1 MTMLHQRPR
10 WRRSLGLL
18 TVVGMLWSLLAAA
31 LPVGATPTIVAAI
44 PTPVTSGVPRFEA
57 GACVW
62 NLPEGIVN
70 GQQIVCGHVVV
81 PEKYANPGG
90 KTIRLPVAIVK
101 AIGSTPAPEP
111 IFLLAGGP
119 GQSGQVFADL
129 LDPQIPWAST
139 VAANNDV
146 VFWDQRGTGKAEP
159 SLICTEFD
167 ASTIGP
173 GGLPPF
179 KQPMLQAFGA
189 QETFVELMN
198 ECRDRLVAQGVDL
211 TAYTTTENAGDANAV
226 RIALGYG
233 KINLLG
239 ASYGSELGLAIAR
252 DWGQFVRTNSLV
264 SLVPIQVPWYF
275 EPPQS
280 FDRAVKALGADCA
293 ANAACNAAN
302 PNLVANFQKV
312 ANDLNAKPVL
322 LTVKDPSTGQV
333 LGQLPLTGDD
343 FVNIMFNFFYSTN
356 LVPFLP
362 DMITRSAAGNFI
374 WLENLVI
381 LLLSDG
387 GDPTSLG
394 MHFSVVCSKDPSQ
407 ANLNAA
413 LAANANILPEIRRAI
428 EPSTKEY
435 YEICT
440 TWPSKNVDPK
450 GASPAVSDVPTA
462 LVSGQFDPITPPKYA
477 DIAKET
483 LSNATSVTLPG
494 GGHSAIIPTSKV
506 GACGLTVMLTLV
518 TSGTTPNT
526 SCAGTLQTTYSKL
539 PPAISGDPA
548 PSPSPSPAPSAS
560 PSPSAT
566 PTPRPSPSPVPSP
579 PSTGSGGNLPGLPNT
594 GAGALSDNAAT
605 PDAPRPAQQP
615 LGWLWI
621 LAVPVLLVAP
631 LGLRLRR
638 RYARSS

>member
-10 WRRSLGLL
+10 WSRPLGLL
-18 TVVGMLWSLLAAA
+18 IVVGMLWSLLAAA
-31 LPVGATPTIVAAI
+31 LPAGASPAVAAAI

-62 NLPEGIVN
+62 DLPDGIVN
-70 GQQIVCGHVVV
+70 GQQLVCGHVVV
-81 PEKYANPGG
+81 PEKHAKPDG

-101 AIGSTPAPEP
+101 ATGSNPAPEP

-119 GQSGQVFADL
+119 GQSGQVFATL
-129 LDPQIPWAST
+129 LTPQIPWAST

-159 SLICTEFD
+159 SLICTEID
-167 ASTIGP
+167 ALGATP

-179 KQPMLQAFGA
+179 KEPLLQAFGA

-198 ECRDRLVAQGVDL
+198 ACRDRLVGQGIDL
-211 TAYTTTENAGDANAV
+211 TAYTTTENAADANAV

-233 KINLLG
+233 RVNLLG

-252 DWGQFVRTNSLV
+252 DWGQVIRTNSLV
-264 SLVPIQVPWYF
+264 SLVPIQTAWYF
-275 EPPQS
+275 LPAVS
-280 FDRAVKALGADCA
+280 FDRAVRALGADCA

-302 PNLVANFQKV
+302 PNLVANFQQV

-322 LTVKDPSTGQV
+322 LSVKDPSTGQV
-333 LGQLPLTGDD
+333 LGQLPLTGDN
-343 FVNIMFNFFYSTN
+343 FVTVMFNFFYSTP

-362 DMITRSAAGNFI
+362 DMITRSAAGNFT

-387 GDPTSLG
+387 GDPISRG
-394 MHFSVVCSKDPSQ
+394 MYFSVVCSKDPSE
-407 ANLNAA
+407 ANLNTA
-413 LAANANILPEIRRAI
+413 LAANQGILPEIRRAV
-428 EPSTKEY
+428 EPTIIDW

-450 GASPAVSDVPTA
+450 GASPAVSDVPTV
-462 LVSGQFDPITPPKYA
+462 LVSGQFDPVTPPEFA
-477 DIAKET
+477 IIASET
-483 LSNATSVTLPG
+483 LPNATSVTLPG
-494 GGHSAIIPTSKV
+494 GGHSAITPIEPV
-506 GACGLTVMLTLV
+506 GTCGLTIMLSLIA
-518 TSGTTPNT
+518 SGTAPNT
-526 SCAGTLQTTYSKL
+526 ACVATLKTTYSKL

-560 PSPSAT
+560 PSP
-566 PTPRPSPSPVPSP
+566 VPSP
-579 PSTGSGGNLPGLPNT
+579 PPTGSGGNLPGLPNT
-594 GAGALSDNAAT
+594 GAGALSDGAAT

-621 LAVPVLLVAP
+621 LAVPVLLIAP

-638 RYARSS
+638 RYVRSS